1 MSALGAKM
9 YELVRTVKARL
20 DIPFALRLVARR
32 MPRQRHLPD
41 GAALSAGLGVEIGAA
56 PAVVDLAWLVRRPAR
71 RPTIA
76 SCGFAGASSHL
87 SILNISD
94 ERDYH

>member
-32 MPRQRHLPD
+32 IPRRRHLPD
-41 GAALSAGLGVEIGAA
+41 GATPFCWARCRDRRGGGGRWSRVAGSA
-56 PAVVDLAWLVRRPAR
+56 
-71 RPTIA
+71 
-76 SCGFAGASSHL
+76 AGAQA
-87 SILNISD
+87 N
-94 ERDYH
+94 E

>member
-1 MSALGAKM
+1 M
-9 YELVRTVKARL
+9 E
-20 DIPFALRLVARR
+20 RR
-32 MPRQRHLPD
+32 
-41 GAALSAGLGVEIGAA
+41 LSAGLGVEIGAA